1 MKSENRGKAKGVVYP
16 ASGRKDR
23 IAVTQHPAF
32 GMWKDREDLAD
43 VDREV
48 RKLRKARC
56 HAL

>member
-1 MKSENRGKAKGVVYP
+1 
-16 ASGRKDR
+16 
-23 IAVTQHPAF
+23 
-32 GMWKDREDLAD
+32 MWKDREDLAD